1 MSRQIIHWKSLYAGD
16 IDVVILGDS
25 NLCADRWE
33 RDDYVKKELATMAQ
47 SSQQL
52 VTGTTRIELVGQ
64 TVQKS
69 CIDTATLMLERRS
82 LDLLLKQSVIVI
94 ILESEY

>member
-1 MSRQIIHWKSLYAGD
+1 M
-16 IDVVILGDS
+16 
-25 NLCADRWE
+25 N
-33 RDDYVKKELATMAQ
+33 KELAIMTQDFTLEQ

-52 VTGTTRIELVGQ
+52 VTCTTRIELVGQ

-69 CIDTATLMLERRS
+69 FIDTATLILERRS
-82 LDLLLKQSVIVI
+82 LALLLKQSVIVI